1 MKNWFIGAMVVVLG
15 AVAGIVSATFQFHRV
30 GEVDY
35 RLRLDQAGGPVTLFQ
50 GKHVPSDTAVP
61 RVEVEGSLL
70 HDFGT
75 MDATGVGSHS
85 FVFWNK
91 GEAPLNIE
99 TKSTTCKCTVSQL
112 EKNVVLP
119 GKSANVTLEWRRAGL
134 AVNFHQRAEIAT
146 NDPEQPIVQ
155 LSIRGRILPT
165 LVASPSEIMLRRVT
179 NSRQHEFSFAVHCYR
194 DVDFRIED
202 YELLD
207 AKTADSFQVEIGQR
221 LTGEQITEE
230 PFVRS
235 GYVIRLSVLPGLGP
249 GRIRQKLRLRTNL
262 KDIPTLDVP
271 LVGDVVSD
279 ISIVGP
285 NFDRDD
291 NVVKIGTVRSDQNVR
306 KELFVLVKGPYRDQ
320 VQLIVDAVDPAEILQ
335 VHVGDRSELS
345 NGLVHK
351 YPLTIEIQEGSRA
364 TSRLGGKAAP
374 MGEFHILTTHPQTKV
389 IPVYVRFAVQ
399 G

>member
-1 MKNWFIGAMVVVLG
+1 VKDWFIGAIVVFLG
-15 AVAGIVSATFQFHRV
+15 TVAGVVSATFQFHRV
-30 GEVDY
+30 GEVDHHP
-35 RLRLDQAGGPVTLFQ
+35 RIAQVGVPATLSQ
-50 GKHVPSDTAVP
+50 GTDVPSGTAVP

-75 MDATGVGSHS
+75 MDPTEVGSHS

-91 GEAPLNIE
+91 GDAPLRIA

-146 NDPEQPIVQ
+146 NDPDQLIVQ
-155 LSIRGRILPT
+155 LSIRGRILPA
-165 LVASPSEIMLRRVT
+165 LVASPSEIVLRRVT
-179 NSRQHEFSFAVHCYR
+179 NSRQHKFSLAVYCYR

-207 AKTADSFQVEIGQR
+207 AKTAKSFQVEIGQR
-221 LTGEQITEE
+221 LTGEQITED
-230 PFVRS
+230 PFVSS
-235 GYVIRLSVLPGLGP
+235 GYRIHLTMLAGLGP
-249 GRIRQKLRLRTNL
+249 GTIRQKLRLRTNL
-262 KDIPTLDVP
+262 KDLPTLDIP
-271 LVGDVVSD
+271 LEGNIVSD
-279 ISIVGP
+279 ISIIGP

-291 NVVKIGTVRSDQNVR
+291 NVVRVGTIKSDESVR

-320 VQLIVDAVDPAEILQ
+320 VQLNVDAVDPEGILQ
-335 VHVGDRSELS
+335 VHIGDRAELR

-351 YPLTIEIQEGSRA
+351 YPLTIEIQAGNRV
-364 TSRLGGKAAP
+364 TSRLGGEAAP
-374 MGEFHILTTHPQTKV
+374 MGEFHIITTHPQTKV